1 MMKNEKHK
9 KRKIW
14 IITQTVINGMIVEL
28 LFEVEKDGIIVG
40 VGVIELM

>member
-14 IITQTVINGMIVEL
+14 IITQAVINGMIVEL
-28 LFEVEKDGIIVG
+28 LFEVEKDGIIDG